1 MAREKCLLA
10 VKEVQGAT
18 ITEDTCL
25 CYNALKGLPGV
36 YIKWFLEAS
45 FVAVC
50 ICTCAMRDGALT
62 LSLLSNNDRSWATRG
77 STTSWRRTRTR
88 APTPWYVF
96 IFRSVDQPVNCTVD

>member
-36 YIKWFLEAS
+36 YIKWFLEA
-45 FVAVC
+45 
-50 ICTCAMRDGALT
+50 R
-62 LSLLSNNDRSWATRG
+62 RSGLIYIVLYT
-77 STTSWRRTRTR
+77 
-88 APTPWYVF
+88 
-96 IFRSVDQPVNCTVD
+96 